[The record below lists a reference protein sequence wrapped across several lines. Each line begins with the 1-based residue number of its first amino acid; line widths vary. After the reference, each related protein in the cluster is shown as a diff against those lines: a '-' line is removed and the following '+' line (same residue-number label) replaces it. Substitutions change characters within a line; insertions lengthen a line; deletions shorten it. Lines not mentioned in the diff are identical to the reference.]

1 MKDLKVKALGFRAFC
16 TGLGGLCMGLGLEVW
31 TPPNTYPPQTNIESY
46 KAINPHFTRRSFL
59 KRAFSG
65 FHQDILDR

>member
-1 MKDLKVKALGFRAFC
+1 MKNLKLRPLALELSAQ
-16 TGLGGLCMGLGLEVW
+16 GLCMDLGLEVW

-46 KAINPHFTRRSFL
+46 KAISLHFTRGSFL